1 MTSSNS
7 GTSMSTPLLPPPPV
21 NAPVRTG
28 RGATGRTFIVGALAG
43 ALIGIAG
50 VLVGKAVAGDWIATR
65 LAVAPEGVGPRW
77 AIALFAMFGAVL
89 VHELGHI
96 VGGLSQ
102 GFRFMLLVVGPFK
115 LSRKDEQAPIRLSL
129 NTSLELAGGIAA
141 CIPQGEHELV
151 QRTKWM
157 VLGGPFASVLLA
169 LVCAGLLALTTPA
182 SWSALVLMLGAV
194 SAALAVV
201 TIIPMRNGNFVTDGK
216 RFLQLHREG
225 PEARRDAAQLAITV
239 KLQSGARVDDMP
251 REQIASLLEP
261 SDGSIMEFLGR
272 TTAYTWLLAQGQVHE
287 ARAQL
292 ERAVALGSGLPLNL
306 STFIAAEEAFV
317 LAWFDR
323 NAEAA
328 RARIAPHEK
337 VLRAVLPPHDQARLD
352 AAIAAASGDRNAA
365 HSTVNAALEALRTQ
379 PSPSGSTQ
387 WTKDRLQEMQAV
399 LAAA

>member
-1 MTSSNS
+1 
-7 GTSMSTPLLPPPPV
+7 MSTPLLPPPPAD
-21 NAPVRTG
+21 APVRTG
-28 RGATGRTFIVGALAG
+28 RSATGRTFVVGALAG
-43 ALIGIAG
+43 ALIGMAG
-50 VLVGKAVAGDWIATR
+50 VLVGKAIAGEWIAAR
-65 LAVAPEGVGPRW
+65 IALAPEGMGPRW
-77 AIALFAMFGAVL
+77 GIALLAMFGAVL

-96 VGGLSQ
+96 LGGLSQ

-115 LSRKDEQAPIRLSL
+115 LSRKDGQAPIRLSL

-141 CIPQGEHELV
+141 CIPQGEHALV
-151 QRTKWM
+151 PRTKWM
-157 VLGGPFASVLLA
+157 VLGGPLASVLLA
-169 LVCAGLLALTTPA
+169 LVCAGLLALSAPA
-182 SWSALVLMLGAV
+182 SWSAFVLTLGAV
-194 SAALAVV
+194 SGALAVV

-239 KLQSGARVDDMP
+239 RLQSGARVDDMP

-272 TTAYTWLLAQGQVHE
+272 TTAYTWLLAHGQVRE
-287 ARAQL
+287 ARVQL
-292 ERAVALGSGLPLNL
+292 DRAVALGSGLPLNL

-337 VLRAVLPPHDQARLD
+337 VMRAILPPHDQARLD
-352 AAIAAASGDRNAA
+352 AAIAAASGDRHAA
-365 HSTVNAALEALRTQ
+365 QSTVSSALNALRAQ
-379 PSPSGSTQ
+379 PAPSGSAQ
-387 WTKDRLQEMQAV
+387 WTKDRLQEMQTV
-399 LAAA
+399 LSAA

>member
-1 MTSSNS
+1 MHAAPTDHHA
-7 GTSMSTPLLPPPPV
+7 PLLPPPPV

-28 RGATGRTFIVGALAG
+28 RGATGRTFVIGALAG
-43 ALIGIAG
+43 ALLG
-50 VLVGKAVAGDWIATR
+50 VVGVVVGKAFAGDWIAAR
-65 LAVAPEGVGPRW
+65 LALAPAGMAIRW
-77 AIALFAMFGAVL
+77 AIALVAMFGAVL

-115 LSRKDEQAPIRLSL
+115 LARKDEHAPVRLSL

-141 CIPQGEHELV
+141 CIPQGEHALV

-157 VLGGPFASVLLA
+157 VLGGPLASVLLA
-169 LVCAGLLALTTPA
+169 LVCGMLLTFTAPA
-182 SWSALVLMLGAV
+182 SWSALVLMTGAV

-201 TIIPMRNGNFVTDGK
+201 TLIPMRNGNFVTDGK

-239 KLQSGARVDDMP
+239 RLQSGTRVDDVP
-251 REQIASLLEP
+251 REQIAALLEP

-272 TTAYTWLLAQGQVHE
+272 TTAYTWLLGQGRVSE

-292 ERAVALGSGLPLNL
+292 DRAVALGGGLPLNL

-323 NAEAA
+323 NADAA

-352 AAIAAASGDRNAA
+352 AALAAAAGDRQAA
-365 HSTVNAALEALRTQ
+365 QAKVDAALDALRAQ
-379 PSPSGSTQ
+379 SAPSGSTQ

-399 LAAA
+399 LSAA

>member
-1 MTSSNS
+1 MTSTSQ
-7 GTSMSTPLLPPPPV
+7 GTGTPLLPPPPA

-43 ALIGIAG
+43 ALIGMAG
-50 VLVGKAVAGDWIATR
+50 VLVGKAVAGEWIATR
-65 LAVAPEGVGPRW
+65 IALAPEGMGPRW
-77 AIALFAMFGAVL
+77 AIALAAMFGAVL

-141 CIPQGEHELV
+141 CIPQGEHALV

-157 VLGGPFASVLLA
+157 VLGGPLASVALALVCMVLLA
-169 LVCAGLLALTTPA
+169 LSAPA

-194 SAALAVV
+194 SGALAVV

-251 REQIASLLEP
+251 RAQIASLLEP

-272 TTAYTWLLAQGQVHE
+272 TTAYTWLLAQGQVRE
-287 ARAQL
+287 ARVQL
-292 ERAVALGSGLPLNL
+292 DRAVALGSGLPLNL
-306 STFIAAEEAFV
+306 SAFIAAEEAWV

-323 NAEAA
+323 NADAA

-337 VLRAVLPPHDQARLD
+337 VIRAVLTPHEQIRLD
-352 AAIAAASGDRNAA
+352 AAIAMASGDRNGAR
-365 HSTVNAALEALRTQ
+365 SKVNAALDVLRAQ
-379 PSPSGSTQ
+379 SSPSGSTL

-399 LAAA
+399 LSTA